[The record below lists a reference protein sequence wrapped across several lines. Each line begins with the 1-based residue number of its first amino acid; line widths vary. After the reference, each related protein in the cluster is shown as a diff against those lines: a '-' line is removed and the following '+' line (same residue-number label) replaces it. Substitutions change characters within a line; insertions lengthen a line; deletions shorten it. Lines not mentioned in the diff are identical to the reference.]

1 VIGTVGDTKIG
12 TPRRT
17 PDAGRT
23 QFVPRQRVPS
33 LVDRPGRPGVSGAG
47 AGGGMVALLADPLKD
62 SRERLAA
69 ALTAAGATRVV
80 QADTVGAVEELIA
93 DAPGGHLA
101 LVSLGFGSATPRLI
115 GGLAQVPWSRV
126 IALALSPDPA
136 PLLHALAAGATGV
149 LRGHPG
155 RIDPGLPDRL
165 GRLTPREL
173 EVLKL
178 VADGRSNKW
187 IAEELSLSALTVK
200 SHLSRISRKLGTGE
214 RSHQVAVAMRA
225 GVLR

>member
-1 VIGTVGDTKIG
+1 MIGTVGDTKIG

-33 LVDRPGRPGVSGAG
+33 LLVDRPGRPAATGAG
-47 AGGGMVALLADPLKD
+47 AGMVALLADPLKD

-69 ALTAAGATRVV
+69 ALT
-80 QADTVGAVEELIA
+80 
-93 DAPGGHLA
+93 
-101 LVSLGFGSATPRLI
+101 
-115 GGLAQVPWSRV
+115 
-126 IALALSPDPA
+126 
-136 PLLHALAAGATGV
+136 AAGATGV